1 MNLLQR
7 RRLAV
12 SGLFFITGL
21 CFSSWASRIPDF
33 QDYFRLSEGQ
43 LGTLL
48 LGMPAG
54 SLIALPLAA
63 WAVYRFGSKG
73 VILAGASMY
82 LVGLVSL
89 GLAESRFQLAFL
101 VVLFGLLGNI
111 MNISLNTQALAVEK
125 AYGRNILSSFHG
137 SWSLAGFAGAGL
149 GALMVF
155 FQLSPVQ
162 HYLVIGVLGFALLA
176 FARPYILPDGTGKS
190 ATEGGFV
197 FKKPDS
203 LIFRIG
209 LVGFC
214 GMMCEGC
221 MFDWSG
227 VYIAKVVNPHPSL
240 VAFGF
245 FAFMGAMAS
254 GRFLA
259 DRFANKIGKIGVLRA
274 SGILIFAGLCLA
286 VLFPNLSLT
295 LLGFALVGLGTAAV
309 VPLSYSIV
317 GRSTTYPPGIAI
329 AMVSTISF
337 FGFLLGPPIIGFIA
351 ELLNLQSSFAII
363 SLMGLSIA
371 VLVSIRQEVFVTAN
385 E

>member
-7 RRLAV
+7 RRMAV
-12 SGLFFITGL
+12 AGLFFLTGL
-21 CFSSWASRIPDF
+21 SFSSWASRIPDF
-33 QDYFRLSEGQ
+33 QQKFMLSEGQ

-63 WAVYRFGSKG
+63 WAVYKLGSRK
-73 VILAGASMY
+73 VVLVGASLY
-82 LVGLVSL
+82 LLGLLSL
-89 GLAESRFQLAFL
+89 GIADSRFQLAIL
-101 VVLFGLLGNI
+101 VVVFGLLGNI

-125 AYGRNILSSFHG
+125 EYGRSILSSFHG
-137 SWSLAGFAGAGL
+137 AWSLAGFAGAAI
-149 GALMVF
+149 GATMVF
-155 FQLSPVQ
+155 FQLSTFQ
-162 HYLVIGVLGFALLA
+162 HYLIIGILGTVLLLLA
-176 FARPYILPDGTGKS
+176 QKYIFVEESQQSSG
-190 ATEGGFV
+190 EGGFV

-203 LIFRIG
+203 LILRIG

-227 VYIAKVVNPHPSL
+227 VYMAKIVNPHPSL

-245 FAFMGAMAS
+245 FAFMGAMAA

-259 DRFANKIGKIGVLRA
+259 DRFANSLGKIAVLRISGVL
-274 SGILIFAGLCLA
+274 IFVGLCLA
-286 VLFPNLSLT
+286 VLVPTLSVT

-317 GRSTTYPPGIAI
+317 GRTSAYPPGIAI

-351 ELLNLQSSFAII
+351 ELMNLQSSFAII

-371 VLVSIRQEVFVTAN
+371 VLVSVKQEVFAPAN
-385 E
+385 

>member
-1 MNLLQR
+1 MNILRR

-33 QDYFRLSEGQ
+33 QAYFRLTEGQ
-43 LGTLL
+43 LGTML

-63 WAVYRFGSKG
+63 WAVYRFGSRG

-82 LVGLVSL
+82 LLGLVSL
-89 GLAESRFQLAFL
+89 GLAESSFQLAFL

-155 FQLSPVQ
+155 FQLSPIQ
-162 HYLVIGVLGFALLA
+162 HYLVIGVLGFALLLM
-176 FARPYILPDGTGKS
+176 ARPYILPDGTGKS
-190 ATEGGFV
+190 ASESGFV
-197 FKKPDS
+197 FKRPDS

-227 VYIAKVVNPHPSL
+227 VYMAKVVNTHPSL

-245 FAFMGAMAS
+245 FSFMGAMAA

-259 DRFANKIGKIGVLRA
+259 DRFANKLGKIAVLRF
-274 SGILIFAGLCLA
+274 SGFLIFIGLCLA
-286 VLFPNLSLT
+286 VLVPGLVMT

-317 GRSTTYPPGIAI
+317 GRSTTYPPGVAI

-351 ELLNLQSSFAII
+351 ELMNLQASFAII
-363 SLMGLSIA
+363 SLMGLTIA
-371 VLVSIRQEVFVTAN
+371 VLVTIRQDVFVTAN
-385 E
+385 